1 MPKCKNCKAPYT
13 KRFPN
18 QIVCS
23 KQCEFEYKKIKAKQA
38 KSRPLTHGKW
48 LVKLQAKINLLIRT
62 IDKGQK
68 CISSDKFTTTPN
80 AGHYWPAGNNGN
92 IRFHLF
98 NIWLQSAQQNKYEEH
113 QPAYISQ
120 IKKMY
125 GDAAALW
132 LIDLRKTIG
141 YTKWTIP
148 ELEDAYLICLKLIKE
163 AETQP
168 VLNAAGRWEAR
179 DHYQERL
186 GLY

>member
-13 KRFPN
+13 RRFPN

-23 KQCEFEYKKIKAKQA
+23 KPCEFEYKKIKSKQA
-38 KSRPLTHGKW
+38 KVRPLTTPKW
-48 LVKLQAKINLLIRT
+48 EGKLQIKINTLIRT

-68 CISSDKFTTTPN
+68 CMSSDKFTTTPN
-80 AGHYWPAGNNGN
+80 AGHYWPVSANHNL
-92 IRFHLF
+92 RFHLF
-98 NIWLQSAQQNKYEEH
+98 NIWLQSAQENKFAEH

-125 GDAAALW
+125 GNDAALW

-148 ELEDAYLICLKLIKE
+148 ELEDAYSICLKLIKE
-163 AETQP
+163 AESQP

-179 DHYQERL
+179 HHYQEQL